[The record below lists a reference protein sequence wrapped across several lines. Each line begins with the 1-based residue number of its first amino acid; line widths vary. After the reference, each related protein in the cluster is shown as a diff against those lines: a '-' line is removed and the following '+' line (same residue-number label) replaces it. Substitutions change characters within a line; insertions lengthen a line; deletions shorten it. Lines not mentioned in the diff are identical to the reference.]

1 MKMNVCTVCKKK
13 FIPAVEHLYKTKDG
27 MQCSYT
33 CWNKAKAKMNFKENE
48 IVICQM
54 GDSFEIGKIKRLC
67 DDGAFVWY
75 HSGDTAAK
83 TPYEN
88 IHKIK
93 NAAYLTDV
101 ILAKDMDNQWSVGVV
116 TNTDPDCITAQTWV
130 IDVVVTTIKQ
140 LAPILLYCSKLLR
153 IVTPT
158 EAMRYYGIRH
168 DEAVND
174 FLNDLALSMYDG
186 DILDVNS
193 ELYKDIY
200 KRMCEDVQ

>member
-1 MKMNVCTVCKKK
+1 MKMNICTVCKKK

-27 MQCSYT
+27 KQCSYT
-33 CWNKAKAKMNFKENE
+33 CWNRAKAKTNFEENE

-54 GDSFEIGKIKRLC
+54 GDSFEIGKIKELR

-93 NAAYLTDV
+93 NAAYLTDA
-101 ILAKDMDNQWSVGVV
+101 ILGKD
-116 TNTDPDCITAQTWV
+116 TAA
-130 IDVVVTTIKQ
+130 IKQ
-140 LAPILLYCSKLLR
+140 LAPILRYCSKLLR

-186 DILDVNS
+186 NFLNVNS
-193 ELYKDIY
+193 ELYKAIY
-200 KRMCEDVQ
+200 KRMCEDVS